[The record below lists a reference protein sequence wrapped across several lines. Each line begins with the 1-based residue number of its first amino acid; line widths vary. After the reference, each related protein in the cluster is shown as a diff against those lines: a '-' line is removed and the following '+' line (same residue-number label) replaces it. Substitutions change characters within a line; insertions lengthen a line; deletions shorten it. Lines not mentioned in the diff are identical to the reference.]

1 MKYIIISILILNV
14 NLYSQSGQIY
24 ETYKTK
30 VDSTD
35 ESNGTVFP
43 KPFQTFNYIKTHR
56 GIELYETY
64 KTRTGSTDESKG
76 TIFSKPFPKYIIINN
91 KVYRTYNTATSKTNG
106 ENGTIFTKPF
116 EASQILENVPIPS
129 LKDDNKKEIKI
140 SYEIKY
146 KQPLPRYSG
155 EGEITY
161 GE

>member
-1 MKYIIISILILNV
+1 MKYIFISILLLNA

-35 ESNGTVFP
+35 ESHGTIFP

-64 KTRTGSTDESKG
+64 KTTTGSTNESKG
-76 TIFSKPFPKYIIINN
+76 TIFSKPFPKYIIIENKIYETYNN
-91 KVYRTYNTATSKTNG
+91 KSYKTN
-106 ENGTIFTKPF
+106 ESHGTIFTKPF
-116 EASQILENVPIPS
+116 ESSQILEDVDIS
-129 LKDDNKKEIKI
+129 KFKTKNKEDIKI
-140 SYEIKY
+140 TYQVKFKETLPKY
-146 KQPLPRYSG
+146 NG
-155 EGEITY
+155 EGDITY

>member
-1 MKYIIISILILNV
+1 MKYILISILILSV
-14 NLYSQSGQIY
+14 NAYSQSGQIY

-35 ESNGTVFP
+35 ESRGTIFP

-64 KTRTGSTDESKG
+64 KTTTDSTNESKG
-76 TIFSKPFPKYIIINN
+76 TIFSKPFPKYIIIEN
-91 KVYRTYNTATSKTNG
+91 KIYETYNTKSYETNQSR
-106 ENGTIFTKPF
+106 GTIFTKPF
-116 EASQILENVPIPS
+116 ESSQILEDIDISKIKTN
-129 LKDDNKKEIKI
+129 NKKEVKI
-140 SYEIKY
+140 TYQVKFKEALPKY
-146 KQPLPRYSG
+146 NG